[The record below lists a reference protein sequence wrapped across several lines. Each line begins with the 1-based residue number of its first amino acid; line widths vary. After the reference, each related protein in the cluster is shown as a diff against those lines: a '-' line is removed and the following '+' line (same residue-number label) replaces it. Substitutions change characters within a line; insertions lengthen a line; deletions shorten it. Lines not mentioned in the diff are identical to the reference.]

1 MSIKKCLLFYIIS
14 ACVIIFVALTF
25 FFLPL
30 KSIDSRSYEVL
41 HTISQ
46 YGVITN
52 KDEWRNIL
60 ELTRYGRKVTNV
72 DNLNTLVYG
81 ANKHSSVKQI
91 SSDKDMED
99 METLKLP
106 SISKYEDLTIINIP
120 SVYSNDDNFSIKYAS
135 KLTDLIENIS
145 GNIVLNLS
153 NNYGGLKE
161 PMIIGASSLIPD
173 GMLFSNINNKKEK
186 YPVYLKN
193 GKLFGGIPGT
203 INELNLYKLSL
214 HKKKIGKKV
223 AIVINNNTASVAES
237 LLLALKNN
245 PNVKVFGM
253 PSAGYTSVNLGRFLT
268 NQNSDNYW
276 WFVYTVGYY
285 ETIKPIKGQ
294 RLFNN
299 QPVPPDYYVD
309 LSMLDR
315 NNQDITQFS
324 NSKKLFKEIKSW
336 INSD

>member
-1 MSIKKCLLFYIIS
+1 MSIKKYLLFYIIS
-14 ACVIIFVALTF
+14 TCAIIFVSLTF

-46 YGVITN
+46 YGVISN

-81 ANKHSSVKQI
+81 VN
-91 SSDKDMED
+91 KDMD
-99 METLKLP
+99 NMETLKLP

-135 KLTDLIENIS
+135 KLTDLIEYTS

-161 PMIIGASSLIPD
+161 PMIIGASSLIPN

-186 YPVYLKN
+186 YPVYLK
-193 GKLFGGIPGT
+193 K
-203 INELNLYKLSL
+203 
-214 HKKKIGKKV
+214 
-223 AIVINNNTASVAES
+223 
-237 LLLALKNN
+237 
-245 PNVKVFGM
+245 
-253 PSAGYTSVNLGRFLT
+253 
-268 NQNSDNYW
+268 W
-276 WFVYTVGYY
+276 
-285 ETIKPIKGQ
+285 
-294 RLFNN
+294 
-299 QPVPPDYYVD
+299 
-309 LSMLDR
+309 
-315 NNQDITQFS
+315 
-324 NSKKLFKEIKSW
+324 
-336 INSD
+336 